1 MLICIS
7 RNENADLGG
16 EILFPLIQDEEDD
29 LDGMIGELQVEL
41 GDMQQRILEDNKRAR
56 YLNLYN
62 LVSCVRYHLL
72 LCPVKMYII
81 ATLPFV
87 YFIGQTIDCSKILSM
102 QERRDPVPVRLG
114 IAGN

>member
-1 MLICIS
+1 MLVCIL

-56 YLNLYN
+56 YFFWIFTTSS
-62 LVSCVRYHLL
+62 LVCDIIRFCV
-72 LCPVKMYII
+72 P
-81 ATLPFV
+81 
-87 YFIGQTIDCSKILSM
+87 
-102 QERRDPVPVRLG
+102 
-114 IAGN
+114 